1 MHKPTLQI
9 VPYGPEHVAAVVAF
23 NRRLREGS
31 IERFQ
36 LPEAMPIAHPLQGKL
51 NQTSQE
57 QFLVLENGSAVRG
70 GYTLNCG
77 IALVEGQLR
86 AYGFLQLPL
95 SEGIINPSYNLIGLA
110 ILKDALRRS
119 ELLFGL
125 GMGGFEHPL
134 PRMFKILGAEVRG
147 VPFFF
152 RVCRARKFL
161 RQSVALRASPAR
173 RWLADVAAATFT
185 GEIGL
190 RALNLFT
197 SRGAPSSRQY
207 EFELVPRFEGW
218 CDRIWDETAAQYSF
232 ICLRDAETLNYLYGR
247 NLHLPVSRLRVS
259 LGGES
264 VGWAVVIAA
273 DLREHNHFPFLRL
286 GTIVDCLATP
296 GKEDLVIAAAT
307 RFLEQQKV
315 DLIVSNQM
323 HAAWGAGMTRC
334 GFLRYQTNFLFAAPR
349 PLYGLLRASDEA
361 MARVH
366 LNRGDGD
373 GPYNLF

>member
-1 MHKPTLQI
+1 
-9 VPYGPEHVAAVVAF
+9 
-23 NRRLREGS
+23 
-31 IERFQ
+31 
-36 LPEAMPIAHPLQGKL
+36 
-51 NQTSQE
+51 
-57 QFLVLENGSAVRG
+57 
-70 GYTLNCG
+70 
-77 IALVEGQLR
+77 
-86 AYGFLQLPL
+86 
-95 SEGIINPSYNLIGLA
+95 
-110 ILKDALRRS
+110 
-119 ELLFGL
+119 
-125 GMGGFEHPL
+125 
-134 PRMFKILGAEVRG
+134 
-147 VPFFF
+147 
-152 RVCRARKFL
+152 
-161 RQSVALRASPAR
+161 
-173 RWLADVAAATFT
+173 
-185 GEIGL
+185 
-190 RALNLFT
+190 
-197 SRGAPSSRQY
+197 
-207 EFELVPRFEGW
+207 
-218 CDRIWDETAAQYSF
+218 
-232 ICLRDAETLNYLYGR
+232 LYGR

-264 VGWAVVIAA
+264 FGWAVVIAA